1 MPSRR
6 HCRIVAALFVAV
18 AVGWLSVACAGKRG
32 KEPGQVRVGY
42 LPIST
47 SLPVFVADAFGLFA
61 EEGVSIVLGR
71 YANANLL
78 LAALLSG
85 EIDATAVIADEP
97 MLVSASTS
105 RTDRFRIYLQEILT
119 VDRAFDTILVA
130 PDSNLDDMAD
140 LQGKTLAC
148 FPGSQLQL
156 YSRVILKHA
165 GVAPHTVNII
175 QLPPANMLVAL
186 AAGSVD
192 ALLAL
197 EPIGTLGTHLGKAR
211 VLLEAPISKALN
223 EGRPFPAASFLVAT
237 EWARANPETAD
248 AFVRAVNKAVGVLE
262 SDYAAAAKLYPTFT
276 PIPESVAGKVVITRF
291 RGPGEFDSEGLRREI
306 ELLKSL
312 GAITRDVQP
321 EDLFFG
327 FGGK

>member
-6 HCRIVAALFVAV
+6 HCRIAVALLVTV
-18 AVGWLSVACAGKRG
+18 AVGWLSLACSGKRG
-32 KEPGQVRVGY
+32 REPGQVRVGY
-42 LPIST
+42 LPVST

-71 YANANLL
+71 YANSNLL

-97 MLVSASTS
+97 MLVSASKS
-105 RTDRFRIYLQEILT
+105 GEGQFRIYLQEILT
-119 VDRAFDTILVA
+119 VDRPFDKILVSS
-130 PDSNLDDMAD
+130 DSEIDELSD

-156 YSRVILKHA
+156 YARVILEHA
-165 GVAPHTVNII
+165 GVDPDTVNFQ

-197 EPIGTLGTHLGKAR
+197 EPIGTLGTHLGRAR

-237 EWARANPETAD
+237 EWAHANPETAD
-248 AFVRAVNKAVGVLE
+248 AFVRAVTKAVGVLE
-262 SDYAAAAKLYPTFT
+262 SDYPAAAKLYPRFT
-276 PIPESVAGKVVITRF
+276 PIPESIAGKVVITRF
-291 RGPGEFDSEGLRREI
+291 RGPGEFDADGLRREI

-312 GAITRDVQP
+312 GAITSDVQP

-327 FGGK
+327 FSGK